1 MLATFAGL
9 YLGGSIVSQGALQP
23 HIDDFLDELEF
34 LTGDAATT
42 EYGALRASLGYP
54 EPWRVN
60 FVEVGNE
67 DNLNGGSY
75 SYTAYRFSM
84 FYDAIKA
91 KYPNMTVIASYEI
104 GNLPG
109 DAAQDYHTYNK
120 PNNMIA
126 DFAKFDRYNRDH
138 KVIVGA
144 FSSLHLPSLDRFS
157 ILLSFRAKRSL

>member
-1 MLATFAGL
+1 MLGTFAGL
-9 YLGGSIVSQGALQP
+9 YLDGSTVSQGALQP
-23 HIDDFLDELEF
+23 YIDDFLDELEF

-54 EPWRVN
+54 EPWQIN

-67 DNLNGGSY
+67 DNLNGGSS

-91 KYPNMTVIASYEI
+91 KYPNMTVIASYET
-104 GNLPG
+104 GSLPG

-120 PNNMIA
+120 PNNMIS
-126 DFAKFDRYNRDH
+126 DFSKFDRYSRDH

-144 FSSLHLPSLDRFS
+144 FYILSSPLFNQ
-157 ILLSFRAKRSL
+157 F

>member
-1 MLATFAGL
+1 MVGTFAGL
-9 YLGGSIVSQGALQP
+9 YLDGSTVSQGALQP
-23 HIDDFLDELEF
+23 YIDDFLDELEF

-54 EPWRVN
+54 EPWQIN

-67 DNLNGGSY
+67 DNLNGGSS

-104 GNLPG
+104 ADLPG

-120 PNNMIA
+120 PNNMIN

-144 FSSLHLPSLDRFS
+144 F
-157 ILLSFRAKRSL
+157 